1 MNWDDDNWEPTPF
14 LSGNQKSKWEDEDQ
28 DLKATKVI
36 SPLLEKGIVPDR
48 KAVKQRFNPLSRKKR
63 LQKEEKLVQKLTSAP
78 SILSKT
84 EEERLKAR
92 KKQMDGENKLIQ
104 ELFGDISSSSEEE
117 KEGDKDNDEL
127 WGSDSKSLDSEEDTF
142 QKIDE
147 LNSNDTVNFK
157 DLALLLS
164 EKISLHSQ
172 HPNYCDFLK
181 DLLRSTI
188 PSLSILELD
197 NLLGV
202 ITVRRNDLLTANKKP
217 KTRKMSK
224 KHYKD
229 GKYSV
234 PLVGGYWLVLG
245 QKRIR
250 NLYTGPLQI
259 LEEYFVIEA
268 KIL

>member
-1 MNWDDDNWEPTPF
+1 MNWDDDDWEPTPF
-14 LSGNQKSKWEDEDQ
+14 LSANQKSKWEDEDQ

-36 SPLLEKGIVPDR
+36 SP
-48 KAVKQRFNPLSRKKR
+48 
-63 LQKEEKLVQKLTSAP
+63 
-78 SILSKT
+78 
-84 EEERLKAR
+84 
-92 KKQMDGENKLIQ
+92 
-104 ELFGDISSSSEEE
+104 
-117 KEGDKDNDEL
+117 
-127 WGSDSKSLDSEEDTF
+127 
-142 QKIDE
+142 
-147 LNSNDTVNFK
+147 
-157 DLALLLS
+157 
-164 EKISLHSQ
+164 
-172 HPNYCDFLK
+172 
-181 DLLRSTI
+181 
-188 PSLSILELD
+188 LSILELD

-229 GKYSV
+229 GKDSV